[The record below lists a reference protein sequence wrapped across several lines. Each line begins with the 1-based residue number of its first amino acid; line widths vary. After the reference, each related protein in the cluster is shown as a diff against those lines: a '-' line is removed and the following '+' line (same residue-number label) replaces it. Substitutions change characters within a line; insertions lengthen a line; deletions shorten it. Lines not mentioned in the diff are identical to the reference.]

1 MPVNGIITEIIFCR
15 NDTFSERTKLLV
27 PSFVSILL
35 TYLILFI
42 LSFFF
47 DLNLKPLDFVIMIA
61 VFTLTIFLSKRFK
74 SNPVLFLPS
83 FYFFTISIKSL
94 YQFPEGYGWIL
105 YQLLSMLLINF
116 IGSTR
121 CNLVNFILLIS
132 TIGFANLFEIDSNQ
146 VIYKQIPLYASFP
159 LLLLNSYYK
168 TLFNISKLKSV
179 QDVFSLERELI
190 KQQQIAAAG
199 ELTSIVSHEVNN
211 ALTILRGGVIKLQK
225 EYTIPS
231 EDLKYIN
238 KSSDMIHEIVSI
250 IKRKSFISTS
260 KSKFD
265 LSKVLSE
272 EVSLISSQM
281 ELGISLELEV
291 TSKNNLV
298 FANQGEL
305 ALVVANLISN
315 AKDALYDQEV
325 KEKKISIFLEQN
337 ESELRL
343 RIKDNGTGIS
353 AENFDK
359 IFEKNFTTKSKGKGS
374 GLGLYYVQTIIKN
387 NKGRIEVTSSPESG
401 TEFTIYLPP
410 AS

>member
-1 MPVNGIITEIIFCR
+1 MNGIITELIFCR
-15 NDTFSERTKLLV
+15 NDTFSERTKLLI
-27 PSFVSILL
+27 PSFISILL
-35 TYLILFI
+35 TYLILFT

-47 DLNLKPLDFVIMIA
+47 DLNLNLLDFAIIIA
-61 VFTLTIFLSKRFK
+61 VFALTIFLSKRYK
-74 SNPVLFLPS
+74 SNPILFLPS
-83 FYFFTISIKSL
+83 FCLFIISIKSL
-94 YQFPEGYGWIL
+94 HQSPEDYSWTL

-121 CNLVNFILLIS
+121 CNLVNFILLTS
-132 TIGFANLFEIDSNQ
+132 TIGFAHFFGSDSNH
-146 VIYKQIPLYASFP
+146 VIYNQIPLYASFP
-159 LLLLNSYYK
+159 LLLLNSYHK
-168 TLFNISKLKSV
+168 TMFNISKLKSV
-179 QDVFSLERELI
+179 EDVFSLEKEII

-211 ALTILRGGVIKLQK
+211 ALTILKGGVIKLQK
-225 EYTIPS
+225 KFAIPS

-238 KSSDMIHEIVSI
+238 KSFDMIHEIVSI

-281 ELGISLELEV
+281 ESDISLELEV

-298 FANQGEL
+298 FANPGEL

-315 AKDALYDQEV
+315 AKDALNEQEM

-337 ESELRL
+337 DSELRL
-343 RIKDNGTGIS
+343 RIKDNGPGIS
-353 AENFDK
+353 PENFDK
-359 IFEKNFTTKSKGKGS
+359 IFDKNFTTKSKGKGS

-387 NKGRIEVTSSPESG
+387 NRGRVEVSSSPESG

-410 AS
+410 VS